1 MILID
6 LGNLPMGGSNKIQ
19 DPQEGGTGEE
29 KGKGRKK
36 MKSGMKYLTI

>member
-1 MILID
+1 
-6 LGNLPMGGSNKIQ
+6 MGGSNTIP
-19 DPQEGGTGEE
+19 DPPEGGKGEE